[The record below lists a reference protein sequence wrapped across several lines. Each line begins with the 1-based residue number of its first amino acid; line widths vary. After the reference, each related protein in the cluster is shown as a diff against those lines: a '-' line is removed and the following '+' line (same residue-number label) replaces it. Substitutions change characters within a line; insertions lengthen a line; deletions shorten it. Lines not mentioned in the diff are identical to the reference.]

1 MEQFFSL
8 LRFSL
13 GITDS
18 FKEKLSEKEWIQIFK
33 TAHSQALV
41 GVIFCGVKKLG
52 KELAPPF
59 NIMMQWMAEAEKIR
73 GLNTVFYAES
83 KRLTE
88 LFEANSRKTAILKG
102 QANSRLYPDMFCRQ
116 PGDIDIYV
124 EGGKESVIKLIDK
137 LGMLPPDLPEGAVKA
152 YHHVHLPE
160 NEKGVSVEV
169 HFRPSSGFHNKFYNN
184 RLQQC
189 LNENLKDIVLTPE
202 GFYAPSMRFAL
213 LMQLAHIE
221 RHFMMEGI
229 GLRQLN
235 DYYFLLKKCD
245 KDDREYVAER
255 LKRFNLKRFTKA
267 LMWIL
272 NKIFLLEEEFMLC
285 GMDEALGK
293 KIMADII
300 SGGNFGWDNKKQI
313 SGAWS
318 RFVERRKR
326 NWKMFSVNAAEALPV
341 ELAYWKCFL
350 KNMPRRIRY
359 RTLSLENM
367 KKDEK
372 N

>member
-137 LGMLPPDLPEGAVKA
+137 LGMLPPDLPEGALKA

-367 KKDEK
+367 KKNEK

>member
-137 LGMLPPDLPEGAVKA
+137 LGMLPPDLPEGALKA

-313 SGAWS
+313 TDAWS
-318 RFVERRKR
+318 KFFVQRKR
-326 NWKMFSVNAAEALPV
+326 NWKMFSINTAEALPV

>member
-18 FKEKLSEKEWIQIFK
+18 FEEKLSEKEWIQIFK
-33 TAHSQALV
+33 AAHSQALV
-41 GVIFCGVKKLG
+41 GVMFCGVKKLG

-59 NIMMQWMAEAEKIR
+59 NLMMQWAAEAERIR

-83 KRLTE
+83 KRLAE
-88 LFEANSRKTAILKG
+88 LFEANGRKNIILKG
-102 QANSRLYPDMFCRQ
+102 QANSRFYPDKFCRQ

-124 EGGKESVIKLIDK
+124 EGGKESVVELIDK
-137 LGMLPPDLPEGAVKA
+137 LGMLPPDLPEDALKA

-184 RLQQC
+184 RFQAC
-189 LNENLKDIVLTPE
+189 LEENLNDSVLTPE
-202 GFYAPSMRFAL
+202 GFYAPSMKFAL

-221 RHFMMEGI
+221 RHFIMEGV

-235 DYYFLLKKCD
+235 DYYFLLKKSD

-255 LKRFNLKRFTKA
+255 LKKLNMKRFAKA

-272 NKIFLLEEEFMLC
+272 NKVFLLEKDFMLC
-285 GMDEALGK
+285 EMNESLGK
-293 KIMADII
+293 KIMSEII
-300 SGGNFGWDNKKQI
+300 SGGNFGWDNKKEI
-313 SGAWS
+313 SGVWS
-318 RFVERRKR
+318 KFFKQRKR
-326 NWKMFSVNAAEALPV
+326 NWKKISINAPEALSF
-341 ELAYWKCFL
+341 ELTYWKWFL
-350 KNMPRRIRY
+350 QKMPKRIRY
-359 RTLSLENM
+359 RTLSLETL

>member
-13 GITDS
+13 GITDC

-137 LGMLPPDLPEGAVKA
+137 LGMLPPDLPEGALKA

-326 NWKMFSVNAAEALPV
+326 NWKMFSVNATEALPV

>member
-18 FKEKLSEKEWIQIFK
+18 FEEKLSEKEWIQIFK
-33 TAHSQALV
+33 AAHSQALV
-41 GVIFCGVKKLG
+41 GVMFCGVKKLG

-59 NIMMQWMAEAEKIR
+59 NLMMQWAAEAERIR

-83 KRLTE
+83 KRLAE
-88 LFEANSRKTAILKG
+88 LFEANGRKNIILKG
-102 QANSRLYPDMFCRQ
+102 QANSRFYPDKFCRQ

-124 EGGKESVIKLIDK
+124 EGGKESVVELIDK
-137 LGMLPPDLPEGAVKA
+137 LGMLPPDLPEGAFNA

-184 RLQQC
+184 RFQAC
-189 LNENLKDIVLTPE
+189 LEENLNDSVLTPE
-202 GFYAPSMRFAL
+202 GFYAPSMKFAL

-221 RHFMMEGI
+221 RHFIMEGV

-235 DYYFLLKKCD
+235 DYYFLLKKSD

-255 LKRFNLKRFTKA
+255 LKKLNMKRFAKA

-272 NKIFLLEEEFMLC
+272 NKVFLLEKDFMLC
-285 GMDEALGK
+285 EMNESLGK
-293 KIMADII
+293 KIMSEII

-313 SGAWS
+313 TDAWS
-318 RFVERRKR
+318 KFFVQRKR
-326 NWKMFSVNAAEALPV
+326 RFKMLTINAAETLPS
-341 ELAYWKCFL
+341 ELMYWKSFF
-350 KNMPRRIRY
+350 KNIPKRIRY
-359 RTLSLENM
+359 RTLSLETL